1 MPEVGSQPSVTA
13 NKRMPVIA
21 TQKSG
26 ALAPASEI
34 TLAVRSNAPPGR
46 YAASEPT
53 TTARPTA
60 MTMVSPASFKVVG
73 NASSTT
79 SSAGR
84 ALRIDSPKSKLGEIG
99 EKPPELHE
107 QRIGEPVLLRKL
119 GARLERGIERQI
131 EIGRIARQPGE
142 EEDEY
147 DQAQQRD
154 QAVQGTSG
162 EIVPQCPS
170 PGLPS
175 RRPARIPRAIRP
187 CSSAR
192 RAIVELGDDHSR
204 SRNAS
209 TVRSGARRIGNTID
223 NRMYES
229 TSLYHAQDH
238 RRLRLG

>member
-13 NKRMPVIA
+13 NNRMPVIA

-34 TLAVRSNAPPGR
+34 TLAVRSKAPPGR

-60 MTMVSPASFKVVG
+60 MSMVSPASFKVVG

-84 ALRIDSPKSKLGEIG
+84 ALRIDSPKSKRARS
-99 EKPPELHE
+99 P
-107 QRIGEPVLLRKL
+107 RKRPNCTSS
-119 GARLERGIERQI
+119 GSVNPCFCANSARASSEASKRQI

-142 EEDEY
+142 EEDED

-154 QAVQGTSG
+154 QAVQTAPG